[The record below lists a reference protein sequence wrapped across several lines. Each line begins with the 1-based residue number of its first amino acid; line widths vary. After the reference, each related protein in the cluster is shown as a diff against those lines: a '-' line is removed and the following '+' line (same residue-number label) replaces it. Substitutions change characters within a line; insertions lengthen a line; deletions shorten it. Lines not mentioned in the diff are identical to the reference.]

1 MPNTE
6 KSAQNIQKYQE
17 KCLLARILI
26 MEDLLCEA
34 EKEHETRVWQNVDY
48 QICNPYITLP
58 KLT

>member
-17 KCLLARILI
+17 KCLLSRTLI
-26 MEDLLCEA
+26 MEDLLCET
-34 EKEHETRVWQNVDY
+34 EKEHERVWQNVDH
-48 QICNPYITLP
+48 QISNPYITLP